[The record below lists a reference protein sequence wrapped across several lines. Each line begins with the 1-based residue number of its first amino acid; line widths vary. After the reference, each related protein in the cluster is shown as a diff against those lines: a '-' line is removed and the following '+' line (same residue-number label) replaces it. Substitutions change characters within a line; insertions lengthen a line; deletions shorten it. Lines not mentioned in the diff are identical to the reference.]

1 MPSKTNTAWKCIAIF
16 TVRVFDHCF
25 LHPSPAEISSYVSFL
40 ISLGGAIS
48 IRRPVR
54 EGVVKIVKNDDK
66 RTSCPHFDQV
76 RLIAF
81 QNVLAKGPM
90 LARAM
95 ARKALGNEEFCMQID
110 AHTDFIK
117 DWDHIVK
124 SEWLSADN
132 EFGIISNVPADKAAK
147 SDYDVGGALHHA
159 VPRQCAIRFLENG
172 FPVRCFSGLM
182 VFHFQQLRCQRVFQI
197 FLLL

>member
-1 MPSKTNTAWKCIAIF
+1 
-16 TVRVFDHCF
+16 
-25 LHPSPAEISSYVSFL
+25 
-40 ISLGGAIS
+40 
-48 IRRPVR
+48 
-54 EGVVKIVKNDDK
+54 VVKLVKNVDNREK
-66 RTSCPHFDQV
+66 CPHFDQV

-117 DWDHIVK
+117 DWDQVVK
-124 SEWLSADN
+124 TEWRSTEN

-147 SDYDVGGALHHA
+147 SSYDVGGELHRT

-172 FPVRCFSGLM
+172 FPVRSVSETGLADQHLTVDANRLFQND
-182 VFHFQQLRCQRVFQI
+182 VFILH
-197 FLLL
+197 